1 MEVRQSSSQYPLY
14 GAPMGKSNR
23 VRYSRW
29 DGTQVGFELDATDIF
44 SEITDDLLY
53 HGDLNAALRRMMQTG
68 FQTPDG
74 QRMQGMREMLE
85 KLRKKRREALENHSL
100 GDIYDDIAREL
111 REVVATE
118 RDALDAAAQQ
128 AQESGDP
135 RRRELTDQAN
145 AERHAAL
152 DLLSPDLAGMVRDL
166 QNYEFAS
173 PEARERFE
181 QLVDRLREQLMQ
193 QYVDQM
199 TGAVEGMTPEDMSRM
214 KDMFAELNQMLEAR
228 QRGEEPDFDGFMER
242 FGDFFPENPQNL
254 DELLEQMAQRMAAMQ
269 AMLNSM
275 TPEQRAQLQQLSDQ
289 LLDDMD
295 LRWQMEQLAGHL
307 QALHGELDWG
317 SDQGFTGSEPM
328 GFGRA
333 MQAVRDLQDL
343 EGLEQMLGQA
353 TSPAALSEVDLER
366 LAELAGPDAAQS
378 LGRLAELTKLLEEAG
393 LIDQRDGR
401 LSLTPAAIRL
411 LGADAL
417 RDLFGELRRDLA
429 GQHALDAL
437 GNGHERAPDSRAYQY
452 GDPFN
457 LDLHRTLRNAVRRGG
472 PGLPIRLS
480 PDDFEIEQMEHQT
493 RASTVLLLDLSMSMP
508 MRGNFLPAKKVAI
521 ALHHLIATQYP
532 RDFLGLVG
540 FGETARE
547 LRPESLPEASWDFA
561 YGTNMHH
568 ALALA
573 RRLLDGR
580 GGSKQVIMVTDGEPT
595 AHVTA
600 RGDVYFHYP
609 PARETV
615 EATIGEVRRCTR
627 AGITINTFMLDADSG
642 LQHFVERMATIN
654 GGRAFFTTHET
665 LGGYVLVDFLEHRRR
680 VERRGRRAG

>member
-1 MEVRQSSSQYPLY
+1 M
-14 GAPMGKSNR
+14 
-23 VRYSRW
+23 
-29 DGTQVGFELDATDIF
+29 
-44 SEITDDLLY
+44 
-53 HGDLNAALRRMMQTG
+53 
-68 FQTPDG
+68 
-74 QRMQGMREMLE
+74 
-85 KLRKKRREALENHSL
+85 
-100 GDIYDDIAREL
+100 
-111 REVVATE
+111 
-118 RDALDAAAQQ
+118 
-128 AQESGDP
+128 
-135 RRRELTDQAN
+135 
-145 AERHAAL
+145 
-152 DLLSPDLAGMVRDL
+152 
-166 QNYEFAS
+166 S
-173 PEARERFE
+173 PE
-181 QLVDRLREQLMQ
+181 QREQL
-193 QYVDQM
+193 
-199 TGAVEGMTPEDMSRM
+199 
-214 KDMFAELNQMLEAR
+214 
-228 QRGEEPDFDGFMER
+228 QR
-242 FGDFFPENPQNL
+242 
-254 DELLEQMAQRMAAMQ
+254 
-269 AMLNSM
+269 
-275 TPEQRAQLQQLSDQ
+275 LSDQ
-289 LLDDMD
+289 LLEDMD

-328 GFGRA
+328 GFGQA
-333 MQAVRDLQDL
+333 MQAVRDLQDI
-343 EGLEQMLGQA
+343 EGLEQMLGKA
-353 TSPAALSEVDLER
+353 SSPAGLSEVDLER

-401 LSLTPAAIRL
+401 MSLTPAAIRR

-532 RDFLGLVG
+532 RDYLGLVG

-642 LQHFVERMATIN
+642 LQHFVEKMATIN

>member
-1 MEVRQSSSQYPLY
+1 M
-14 GAPMGKSNR
+14 GAGFS
-23 VRYSRW
+23 YSRW
-29 DGTQVGFELDATDIF
+29 DGTQRGFEIDADDIMRR
-44 SEITDDLLY
+44 IGDDLLY
-53 HGDLNAALRRMMQTG
+53 HGDPASALARLMREGMDG
-68 FQTPDG
+68 PDG
-74 QRMQGMREMLE
+74 GRIEGLREIME
-85 KLRKKRREALENHSL
+85 RLRQRREEIRDSGDLGGVYKEIADELADIVDEERHEIDRRLGEARASGDDRRAATAQASAAERGIQLDLLPDDLAGRVSSL
-100 GDIYDDIAREL
+100 RSYDFES
-111 REVVATE
+111 
-118 RDALDAAAQQ
+118 AAAQ
-128 AQESGDP
+128 
-135 RRRELTDQAN
+135 RRFDDLVERLRQQVIQQHLDQVSSAV
-145 AERHAAL
+145 
-152 DLLSPDLAGMVRDL
+152 DGMQPGDLA
-166 QNYEFAS
+166 
-173 PEARERFE
+173 
-181 QLVDRLREQLMQ
+181 
-193 QYVDQM
+193 
-199 TGAVEGMTPEDMSRM
+199 RM
-214 KDMFAELNQMLEAR
+214 KDMLAALNEMLDRRA
-228 QRGEEPDFDGFMER
+228 RGEDPRFEEFMER
-242 FGDFFPENPQNL
+242 FGDFFPDRPETL
-254 DELLEQMAQRMAAMQ
+254 DELLEQLARQMAAARQ
-269 AMLNSM
+269 MLASM
-275 TPEQRAQLQQLSDQ
+275 SPEQREQLQRLSDQ
-289 LLDDMD
+289 LLEDMD

-328 GFGRA
+328 GFGQA
-333 MQAVRDLQDL
+333 MQAVRDLQDI
-343 EGLEQMLGQA
+343 EGLEQMLGNA
-353 TSPAALSEVDLER
+353 SSPAGLSEVDLER

-401 LSLTPAAIRL
+401 MSLTPAAIRR

-532 RDFLGLVG
+532 RDYLGLVG

-642 LQHFVERMATIN
+642 LQHFVEKMATIN